1 VNPTTTATDPLDAL
15 LPSLGRT
22 GADPAALALL
32 TAHQRDRR
40 LLTLRA
46 LLDAVRSAQAGSLPE
61 GAAERVLGDWL
72 LLEDAER
79 ADREA
84 AHRVVH
90 YSLVGAWAEHC
101 LRSLARPGQAG
112 QAAAD
117 LPYLGAVAAAAAA
130 RAGLDFEAA
139 VPVRDGVLTLPTLGR
154 YAAARPAQ
162 SATSAGPAAPDCYRI
177 RVTGSGGR
185 LLLHLDE
192 RLTPYGRTPVD
203 GTPGAPGGAPSLD
216 ATATT
221 PGSVRADR
229 DARYARAEAALRAL
243 RPPAARTV
251 EVRRGPDGVWRS
263 AAEGWRPVR
272 TLRAPGRTPVLLDDT
287 DPYRD
292 DEAHSGP
299 YALAAL
305 DGLDAVGHALWR
317 GAWQDAQQWL
327 RLGDGSRG
335 REVDALLD
343 AFVPL
348 GGWPTAQC
356 SATKRDAFGALLT
369 TTPRSGLELAA
380 TLVHELQHAKLLAL
394 SGLTP
399 LHTAGD
405 RAAYWAPWRRDPRPF
420 DGLFQGAY
428 AHLALA
434 DFHLAVALA
443 ATDPADRDSA
453 WADHCRCRQQ
463 VAAALPQLQ
472 GSGRLTPHGRALVDA
487 MAAHHARLSRQRP
500 PAGHLARATA
510 YVETARAL
518 WHKGNGR

>member
-1 VNPTTTATDPLDAL
+1 MNPTATASDPLDRL

-22 GADPAALALL
+22 GAAPAALALL
-32 TAHQRDRR
+32 VAHQRDRR

-46 LLDAVRSAQAGSLPE
+46 LLDAVRGAPPGSLPE
-61 GAAERVLGDWL
+61 GAAERVLADWR

-79 ADREA
+79 ADRDA
-84 AHRVVH
+84 ARRVVQ

-101 LRSLARPGQAG
+101 LRALVRPGQAG

-117 LPYLGAVAAAAAA
+117 LPYLGAIAAAAAA
-130 RAGLDFEAA
+130 RAGTRFEAA
-139 VPVRDGVLTLPTLGR
+139 VPVRTGGVVTLPTLGR
-154 YAAARPAQ
+154 YVPPAGSQ
-162 SATSAGPAAPDCYRI
+162 GPAGPAGHRI
-177 RVTGSGGR
+177 RVTGDGGR
-185 LLLHLDE
+185 LLLHLDA
-192 RLTPYGRTPVD
+192 RFTAYGRTPL
-203 GTPGAPGGAPSLD
+203 AD
-216 ATATT
+216 ATAGAPAGAAAAGT
-221 PGSVRADR
+221 VRGDR
-229 DARYARAEAALRAL
+229 DARYARAEAALRVL
-243 RPPAARTV
+243 RPPASRTV
-251 EVRRGPDGVWRS
+251 EIRRGPDGVWRS
-263 AAEGWRPVR
+263 AAAGWRPVR
-272 TLRAPGRTPVLLDDT
+272 ALRAAGSTPVLLDDA

-292 DEAHSGP
+292 DEAHAGP

-305 DGLDAVGHALWR
+305 DGLDAGAHALWR
-317 GAWQDAQQWL
+317 TAWQDAQPWL
-327 RLGDGSRG
+327 RLGDGSRA
-335 REVDALLD
+335 READLLLD

-348 GGWPTAQC
+348 GGSPTAQC

-369 TTPRSGLELAA
+369 TTPRNGLELAA

-405 RAAYWAPWRRDPRPF
+405 QAAYWAPWRRDPRPF

-443 ATDPADRDSA
+443 TADPAVRDSA

-463 VAAALPQLQ
+463 VAAALPQMR
-472 GSGRLTPHGRALVDA
+472 GSSRLTAHGRVLVDA
-487 MAAHHARLSRQRP
+487 MAAHHARLAEQRP